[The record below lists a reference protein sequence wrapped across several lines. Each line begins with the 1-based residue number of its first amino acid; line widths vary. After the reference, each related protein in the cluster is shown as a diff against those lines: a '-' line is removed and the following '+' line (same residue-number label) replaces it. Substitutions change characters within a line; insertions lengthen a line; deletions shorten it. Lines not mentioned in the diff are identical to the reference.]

1 MIVAQADDVEELT
14 ILRVSSS
21 SAPQAVAAA
30 VSKSIFDS
38 HTYPTLR
45 AIGHGAVGQAAK
57 ALAIA
62 RGYTAARG
70 LDLAFTIGF
79 DTILNDDGKE
89 ISAIVFHTFR
99 R

>member
-1 MIVAQADDVEELT
+1 MTVSTEEPV
-14 ILRVSSS
+14 LRVSAT

-38 HTYPTLR
+38 HTYPVLR

-62 RGYTAARG
+62 RGYTASRG
-70 LDLAFTIGF
+70 VDLAFTCGF
-79 DTILNDDGKE
+79 ETILSDDGKE
-89 ISAIVFHTFR
+89 ISAIIFSTFR